1 MLNKVVAFQPVA
13 RLPFTIVIYECEGF
27 IIFARASITCLCAC
41 DTNSDT
47 VGMCLIAVLVLPGLI
62 TFEPLAAVMRSP
74 LIDEPEV
81 AVVLAAYNR

>member
-41 DTNSDT
+41 DANSDS
-47 VGMCLIAVLVLPGLI
+47 VGIRLVAVLVLPGLI
-62 TFEPLAAVMRSP
+62 AFEPIAAVMRSP
-74 LIDEPEV
+74 LIDKPEV
-81 AVVLAAYNR
+81 AVVLTAYNR